1 MDGACV
7 APVEAWGTIRE
18 PAQYFIPER
27 RKKNVG
33 KDRGFA
39 HNVKGLATIF
49 RLAQYYI
56 QKK

>member
-18 PAQYFIPER
+18 PAQYFIPKRR
-27 RKKNVG
+27 RKNAVKA
-33 KDRGFA
+33 RGFA
-39 HNVKGLATIF
+39 HNVKELATIF